1 MEPTWE
7 EVVRRAQGRDASA
20 FARLIDR
27 HERAAL
33 SVAYGVLGDASA
45 AGDAVQEG
53 FVKAWERLAD
63 LKEPGRF
70 GPWLCGIVRN
80 LAIDQLRR
88 SRNEPRPGFGGGDG
102 KDVRHDARHPGQGY
116 CPDPSEELSRR
127 ERHDAVAAALQSLDE
142 VSRSA
147 VVLRYY
153 DGLSSRQIGQL
164 LDLAPAA
171 VDMRLTRARRLLRDR
186 LGPAELVPGLTK

>member
-1 MEPTWE
+1 MEPTRE
-7 EVVRRAQGRDASA
+7 EVVRRAQRGDAGA
-20 FARLIDR
+20 FALLIDR

-33 SVAYGVLGDASA
+33 SVAFGVVGDATA

-53 FVKAWERLAD
+53 FVRAWERLGD
-63 LKEPGRF
+63 LKEPARF

-88 SRNEPRPGFGGGDG
+88 SRNEPRPGSQDHAVKEVRRDG
-102 KDVRHDARHPGQGY
+102 RHPGQGY
-116 CPDPSEELSRR
+116 CPDPADELARR
-127 ERHDAVAAALQSLDE
+127 ERHDAIAAALQSLDD

-153 DGLSSRQIGQL
+153 DGLSSKQIGDL

-171 VDMRLTRARRLLRDR
+171 VDMRLTRARRVLRDR
-186 LGPAELVPGLTK
+186 LDSAELAPGAGK